1 MLFMV
6 HATDKPGALD
16 IRLASRPAHLDWLTA
31 AGPAIKAAGPWLG
44 SDGKP
49 AGSLLIVEMES
60 GAALDAWLATDPYA
74 IAGLFERVET
84 APYKWVFNPPAN
96 LNP

>member
-6 HATDKPGALD
+6 HTRDKPGALD
-16 IRLASRPAHLDWLTA
+16 IRLANRPAHLDWLTK
-31 AGPAIKAAGPWLG
+31 AGSAIKAAGPWLG
-44 SDGKP
+44 QDDKP

-60 GAALDAWLATDPYA
+60 RAALAAWLAQDPYA
-74 IAGLFERVET
+74 LAGLFQSVAA
-84 APYKWVFNPPAN
+84 APYKWVLNPPAD

>member
-16 IRLASRPAHLDWLTA
+16 IRLANRPAHLDWLTA
-31 AGPAIKAAGPWLG
+31 AGAAIKAAGPWLG
-44 SDGKP
+44 GDDKP

-60 GAALDAWLATDPYA
+60 RAALDAWLAQDPYA
-74 IAGLFERVET
+74 IAGLFQSVEA
-84 APYKWVFNPPAN
+84 APYKWVFNPPAD
-96 LNP
+96 LAP

>member
-1 MLFMV
+1 MLFMI

-16 IRLASRPAHLDWLTA
+16 IRLANRPAHLDWLTA
-31 AGPAIKAAGPWLG
+31 AGDAIKAAGPWLG
-44 SDGKP
+44 RDDKP

-60 GAALDAWLATDPYA
+60 RAALDTWLTTDPYA
-74 IAGLFERVET
+74 IVGLFASVEA
-84 APYKWVFNPPAN
+84 APWKWVFNPPAD

>member
-6 HATDKPGALD
+6 HTHDKPGALD
-16 IRLASRPAHLDWLTA
+16 IRLANRPAHLDWLTA
-31 AGPAIKAAGPWLG
+31 AGKAIKAAGPWLG
-44 SDGKP
+44 ADDKP

-60 GAALDAWLATDPYA
+60 RAALDAWLAQDPYA
-74 IAGLFERVET
+74 IAGLFQSVEA
-84 APYKWVFNPPAN
+84 APYKWVFNPPAD